1 VRLLHEEYEHPTQ
14 VGRVGL
20 SVFEQPGEGF
30 LVTEERGG
38 TTTVVKTLGL
48 FEGREQALER
58 VGAREAELRGQR
70 YTKVASAA

>member
-1 VRLLHEEYEHPTQ
+1 MRLLHEEYEHPTQ

-48 FEGREQALER
+48 FERREPALER
-58 VGAREAELRGQR
+58 VRARETELQAQR
-70 YTKVASAA
+70 YTRVASAA

>member
-1 VRLLHEEYEHPTQ
+1 MRLLHEEYEHSTQ

-48 FEGREQALER
+48 FEHREPALQR
-58 VGAREAELRGQR
+58 VRAREAELQAQR
-70 YTKVASAA
+70 YSKVASAA

>member
-1 VRLLHEEYEHPTQ
+1 MRLLHEEYEHPTQ

-48 FEGREQALER
+48 FERREQARER
-58 VGAREAELRGQR
+58 VRAREAELQAQR
-70 YTKVASAA
+70 YAKVASAA

>member
-1 VRLLHEEYEHPTQ
+1 VRLLHEEFEHPTQ

-38 TTTVVKTLGL
+38 TATVIKTLGL
-48 FEGREQALER
+48 FERRELALER
-58 VGAREAELRGQR
+58 VGARATELQAQR